1 MRNYIAVV
9 FDDTT
14 KAYEGLHALWQLDNE
29 GAVTVHGTTVV
40 HRNDWGGFQVDSKD
54 THPALATA
62 VGVGIGALLGA
73 LAGPAGAAVGAAKG
87 AAIGAASGGT
97 VGAVTDLARADT
109 RDESRY
115 ETGWVLG
122 AGQSAVIGDVSE
134 DTTFPIDE
142 RMRILG
148 GTVHRRAWSAV
159 RDDKW
164 FGDSYLYP
172 NDGYLYPYDYYL
184 YPYEYIPPYD
194 SWWA

>member
-115 ETGWVLG
+115 EPGG
-122 AGQSAVIGDVSE
+122 CSAPANLRS
-134 DTTFPIDE
+134 
-142 RMRILG
+142 
-148 GTVHRRAWSAV
+148 SAT
-159 RDDKW
+159 
-164 FGDSYLYP
+164 
-172 NDGYLYPYDYYL
+172 
-184 YPYEYIPPYD
+184 
-194 SWWA
+194 